1 MTAESVLQ
9 WWSFVFLGVVVYAMG
24 AQVKVVFPTLASQR
38 WYQRTVVF
46 HAPIVAAAIACVPV
60 FPMPEDIGTHL
71 GSRLLFGMVAGICCS
86 WLYKAFMRLLGRDS
100 KSINAEMG
108 QSSGSE
114 Q

>member
-9 WWSFVFLGVVVYAMG
+9 WWSFVFLGVIVYAMG
-24 AQVKVVFPTLASQR
+24 AQIKVVFPQIASQR
-38 WYQRTVVF
+38 WYRRTVVF
-46 HAPIVAAAIACVPV
+46 HAPLVATAIAAVPV
-60 FPMPEDIGTHL
+60 FPMPEDIGSHI
-71 GSRLLFGMVAGICCS
+71 GSRILFGLVAGICCS

-108 QSSGSE
+108 QSGSD